1 MTGWL
6 AGVRRASASMSMSR
20 LCERAVFLVQISRLY
35 RDLSLRL
42 AAAAVA
48 AARLL
53 AASEFAGTSVTS
65 KLQTTKLPPPPPLPL
80 ISLV

>member
-1 MTGWL
+1 
-6 AGVRRASASMSMSR
+6 MSMSR

-42 AAAAVA
+42 A